1 MLLSRHTRRREFIAG
16 LGSAAWPLAARAQQP
31 SIPAIG
37 WLDPRSPSAS
47 AEIFDAFRYGLVE
60 IGFAEGR
67 NFSIIPRYA
76 EGNAE
81 RQPALAA
88 DLVSHR
94 VAVIVV
100 PASTASVLAAKAMT
114 QTIPIVFVMGGDPV
128 ELGVVASLNRPS
140 GNVTG
145 INVQSTN
152 TAGKRI
158 ELLHKLVPTAK
169 SIALLTGRNPAPF
182 NQAET
187 RAIESA
193 ASTLGLRLM
202 VLTAGA
208 ESMSAD
214 LVAAFV
220 TIVEQQAGALLI
232 SANTNLDAARDQ
244 IISLAARYAI
254 PTMFFYGP
262 SVVAGGLMSYGPD
275 ITDAFRQ
282 AGIYAGRILKGEKP
296 ADLPVARSDK
306 FGLVFNLKTASALGL
321 VIPPMLLAL
330 ADRVI
335 E

>member
-1 MLLSRHTRRREFIAG
+1 M
-16 LGSAAWPLAARAQQP
+16 
-31 SIPAIG
+31 
-37 WLDPRSPSAS
+37 
-47 AEIFDAFRYGLVE
+47 
-60 IGFAEGR
+60 GFAEGR
-67 NFSIIPRYA
+67 NVSIIPRYA

-100 PASTASVLAAKAMT
+100 PANTASVLAAKAVT

-128 ELGVVASLNRPS
+128 ELGVVASLNRPGS
-140 GNVTG
+140 NVTG
-145 INVQSTN
+145 INIQSTD
-152 TAGKRI
+152 TAGKRL
-158 ELLHKLVPTAK
+158 ELLRKLVPTAK

-193 ASTLGLRLM
+193 ASALGVRLV

-214 LVAAFV
+214 LVAAFAA
-220 TIVEQQAGALLI
+220 IVEQQAGGLLI
-232 SANTNLDAARDQ
+232 SANVNLDAARDQ

-254 PTMFFYGP
+254 PTMFFYSR

-275 ITDAFRQ
+275 ITEAYRQ
-282 AGIYAGRILKGEKP
+282 AGVYAGRILKGENP

-306 FGLVFNLKTASALGL
+306 FELVLNLKTARALGL
-321 VIPPMLLAL
+321 TVPEALLAT